1 MNSERGVHRERGDV
15 FTGERVRPICLA
27 KGRVEALRAKNAALA
42 NTQKELDG
50 YLETKRV
57 IFPRFYFLTNEEI
70 VLFLAS
76 ARGLLDTACE
86 RAHAFYSTQAG
97 RNLKKKKYRTST
109 PFRSVR
115 APEELAALVVK
126 CFDGLSS
133 LRLNARSETEAI
145 VSPEGETV
153 MIPPVK
159 YRFQM
164 EMWLTMIEAAM
175 HGAVSEQI
183 GRALAAF
190 AEMEVPKGAT
200 FSGGFEG
207 IRTIENTFPNW

>member
-76 ARGLLDTACE
+76 
-86 RAHAFYSTQAG
+86 
-97 RNLKKKKYRTST
+97 
-109 PFRSVR
+109 VR

-126 CFDGLSS
+126 CFDGLAS
-133 LRLNARSETEAI
+133 LKLNAPTEDAL
-145 VSPEGETV
+145 TN
-153 MIPPVK
+153 PVN
-159 YRFQM
+159 YEF
-164 EMWLTMIEAAM
+164 
-175 HGAVSEQI
+175 
-183 GRALAAF
+183 F
-190 AEMEVPKGAT
+190 PKIT
-200 FSGGFEG
+200 
-207 IRTIENTFPNW
+207 N